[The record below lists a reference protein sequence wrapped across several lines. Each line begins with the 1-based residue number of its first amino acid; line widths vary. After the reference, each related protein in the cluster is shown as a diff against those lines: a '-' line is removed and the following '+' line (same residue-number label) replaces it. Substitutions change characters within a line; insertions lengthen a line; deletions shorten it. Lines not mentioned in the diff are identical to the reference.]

1 MLLHD
6 LLSFSP
12 PEQKTQDSF
21 SCSLFVVVVVVVN
34 FLSRTQDQIQ
44 PNLEKSIRWKGF
56 QFYVRF
62 VKHSSEGLYSMLVFL
77 QILQNIDLKSLWS
90 INFCNADGFDGIY
103 VGLKSTFKIIYNF
116 ITFMYMYNN
125 EKKYHKSAN
134 MKNL

>member
-1 MLLHD
+1 M
-6 LLSFSP
+6 
-12 PEQKTQDSF
+12 
-21 SCSLFVVVVVVVN
+21 
-34 FLSRTQDQIQ
+34 
-44 PNLEKSIRWKGF
+44 
-56 QFYVRF
+56 
-62 VKHSSEGLYSMLVFL
+62 KHSSEGLCSMLVFL